1 MTPRL
6 GPGSVVAVWSAD
18 ALARRLLA
26 EALAQRFVQRGR
38 PAVVM
43 PDASAAAAVKPADL
57 RPAAHALRQHIDDAR
72 RQALVVVDGSPL
84 STLAAGGLAPDDWP
98 QPLVDAERAHA
109 FTLLIA
115 PADATPAAAAR
126 DTALRRAFAAAALP
140 CAVIHGRDGTQ
151 RLARA
156 WMALQSG
163 LDGQEDAPPPA
174 RRLRPPTWNCERC
187 SDPECEHRLF
197 TDLIAGRPRAGG

>member
-163 LDGQEDAPPPA
+163 LDGQEHAPPPPH
-174 RRLRPPTWNCERC
+174 RLRPPAWNCERC